1 MPQMCSTHS
10 PAELGGSLWSCLL
23 PCGLHAVRVLLTWH
37 CHTGLL
43 VICESFIG
51 SMQQSLQG
59 SRVVADRQGAVCN
72 HLLPRLPTA
81 VRHRCQS
88 KRFQRLNRTAIRA
101 AADLEHLKS
110 KHGAAPP
117 PDQGHMQWGMRGQ
130 PEWLFCPADIP
141 GFVEVCPGQ
150 GGLPKV
156 VLKHSC
162 GSKAEVWHSS
172 SRDAFHDPPV
182 KEHWPPLVTD
192 MHQTKLHMHLL
203 ESSLLASVGVP
214 VWRLRGVLDAAFRR

>member
-23 PCGLHAVRVLLTWH
+23 PCGLHAVKVLLTWH

-88 KRFQRLNRTAIRA
+88 KRIQRLNRTAIRA

-117 PDQGHMQWGMRGQ
+117 SDQGHMQWGMRGQ
-130 PEWLFCPADIP
+130 PEWVILSCRHPWI
-141 GFVEVCPGQ
+141 
-150 GGLPKV
+150 
-156 VLKHSC
+156 C
-162 GSKAEVWHSS
+162 GSVS
-172 SRDAFHDPPV
+172 
-182 KEHWPPLVTD
+182 WPGRPAQGRA
-192 MHQTKLHMHLL
+192 QTFLWQQ
-203 ESSLLASVGVP
+203 S
-214 VWRLRGVLDAAFRR
+214 RGVAQQFT